1 MPRVIRTVFLAGH
14 ARLPQGVAA
23 QSVYDSLALSVE
35 IETRYHVILRADCTL
50 ATELANDFVRRLL
63 RGYSLQD
70 GFEPLAQAIRSEYRG
85 AAQRALVAALKDL
98 EQEYQRFL
106 EAERTGD
113 P

>member
-1 MPRVIRTVFLAGH
+1 MVRTVFLAGH

-23 QSVYDSLALSVE
+23 QSVYDSLALGVE
-35 IETRYHVILRADCTL
+35 IDARYHVILQADCTL

-63 RGYSLQD
+63 RGYSLRD
-70 GFEPLAQAIRSEYRG
+70 GFEPLVQAVRNEYRG

-106 EAERTGD
+106 EAQRTETD
-113 P
+113 R